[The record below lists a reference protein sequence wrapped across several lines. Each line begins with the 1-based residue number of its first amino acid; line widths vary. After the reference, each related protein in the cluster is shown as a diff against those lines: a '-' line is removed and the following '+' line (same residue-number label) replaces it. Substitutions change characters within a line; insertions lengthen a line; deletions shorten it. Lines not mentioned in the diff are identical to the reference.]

1 MPMKLQ
7 RPTAKAASA
16 ASAASAEPAIRVYFL
31 EVNRCLHDASRRF
44 IRRLQRSGLVVV
56 KLPHK
61 TAYRIERPADIITF
75 MQMKRALALGLNPQL
90 GSVILFS
97 ATTGN
102 AWVMSNRGN
111 RPGVFQPV

>member
-1 MPMKLQ
+1 MPTKPR
-7 RPTAKAASA
+7 RPT
-16 ASAASAEPAIRVYFL
+16 ASAEPAMMVYFL

-44 IRRLQRSGLVVV
+44 MRRLERLGLVVS

-61 TAYRIERPADIITF
+61 TAYRIERPVDEISFA
-75 MQMKRALALGLNPQL
+75 QMKRALTSGLNPRL

-97 ATTGN
+97 AATGK

-111 RPGVFQPV
+111 RPGVFEPV